1 MSADSDEDFTA
12 KVRMTKSEWERF
24 NRATLSVHGKA
35 GRPPRSRVIRDFMRW
50 YMREPGAKQPER
62 PEVGPWSD
70 PSISPL
76 AK

>member
-1 MSADSDEDFTA
+1 MSAETDEDFTA
-12 KVRMTKSEWERF
+12 KIRMTKSEWDRF
-24 NRATLSVHGKA
+24 DKATRSVHGEA
-35 GRPPRSRVIRDFMRW
+35 GRPPRSRVIRDLMRW

-70 PSISPL
+70 PSSGSP